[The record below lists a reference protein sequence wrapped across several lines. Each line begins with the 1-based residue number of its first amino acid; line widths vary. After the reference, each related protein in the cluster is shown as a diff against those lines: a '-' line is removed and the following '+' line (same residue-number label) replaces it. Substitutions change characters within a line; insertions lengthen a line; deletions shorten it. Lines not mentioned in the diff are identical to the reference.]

1 MTIVLDQ
8 NGNPV
13 EAGNVAG
20 ELISLRSENAKLK
33 AELEQWQRSVCD
45 QGEVIEN
52 LKAELAAET
61 KKFEAAITTNER
73 LLSDVRCANYE
84 LAAAQTDAER
94 YRWLRELPNADSLNV
109 RFIGCDL
116 DSVIDEAIDAA
127 MEAK

>member
-1 MTIVLDQ
+1 MKMTIVLDQ

-20 ELISLRSENAKLK
+20 ELISLRSENAK
-33 AELEQWQRSVCD
+33 
-45 QGEVIEN
+45 

-116 DSVIDEAIDAA
+116 DSVIDEAIDK
-127 MEAK
+127 ELAK